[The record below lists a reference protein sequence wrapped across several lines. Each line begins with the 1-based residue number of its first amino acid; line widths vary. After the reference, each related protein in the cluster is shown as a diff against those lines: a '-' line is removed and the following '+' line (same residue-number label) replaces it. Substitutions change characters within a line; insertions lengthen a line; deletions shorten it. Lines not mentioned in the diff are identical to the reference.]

1 MKLVRAA
8 HSPVLVIVQQALLA
22 ELAELNG
29 RGSMAS

>member
-22 ELAELNG
+22 ELLQ
-29 RGSMAS
+29 RGSGAS